1 MTYSCADLI
10 KMTVPQIKGLVR
22 KHNLHK
28 SIRGCS
34 KLKKAGLIEAFM
46 AKQPKPQGKRRI
58 APTLVTA
65 KAGSK
70 IAMTTTQRS
79 SGLASYK
86 SAL

>member
-1 MTYSCADLI
+1 
-10 KMTVPQIKGLVR
+10 
-22 KHNLHK
+22 
-28 SIRGCS
+28 
-34 KLKKAGLIEAFM
+34 M

-70 IAMTTTQRS
+70 TAMTTTQRS

-86 SAL
+86 SALDRLEKKAAAMDKSAKGKTLISNRRVPRSRPINKTINKYA